1 MNRPGEMDPSMQP
14 PGALAPDALA
24 IEGLQVDY
32 RVRGRLRP
40 VLRGLDL
47 CIGRA
52 ASYGLVGE
60 SGCGKSTAAF
70 AAVGYL
76 PRNGVV
82 SGGRVMVDGRDL
94 MKLTPTELQKL
105 RATSVSM
112 VYQDPGRA
120 LNPAMRV
127 GRQLTEAFEF
137 SRVDLKEAH
146 DRSVAMLKSV
156 RIADP
161 LKVMQRYPHQLS
173 GGMQQRV
180 CIAMALA
187 NNPALLILDEPTTG
201 LDVTV
206 EAEVLDLIQQLRA
219 DFQTSIL
226 FISHNL
232 AVVAKVCDRVGV
244 LYGGTLVEE
253 GSARELFDNPRH
265 PYTVGLLRCL
275 PARGGRK
282 SDGPLETI
290 PGSLPS
296 PGAAIKG
303 CVFAD
308 RCQLADG
315 TCRESPPPLFKL
327 GGGHLSRCF
336 YHDQTVPRSAPQ
348 SAAAATASSDP
359 RNARSVLAVEKL
371 SKTFNPK
378 GHPLPV
384 LRDIELALA
393 PGETLGLVG
402 ESGSGK
408 TTFARLLLGL
418 LKPDD
423 GSRIA
428 LDGRPLQPLL
438 AGRTLDEVKA
448 LQIIFQNPDSALNRA
463 HSIRRIVGRAIQR
476 LSGASGAAVGAKLH
490 ELIAAV
496 RVADRYLSARPR
508 QLSGGLKQ
516 RIAIA
521 RAFAGDPRV
530 VVCDEPT
537 SALDVSVQAAILN
550 LLVDLQTRRHVSYV
564 FISHDLGVVRY
575 LSDRIAVL
583 YLGRLMEIGPAD
595 QVFAGPHH
603 PYTEALL
610 SAIPAIDNRD
620 GQRIRLSG
628 EIPSAVNPPSGCVFH
643 TRCPRKIGAI
653 CERQEPPLGRIDSRH
668 AIRCHIPLDDLMRMQ
683 GAPSAAIAGSERRA
697 RPGHDGAPR

>member
-1 MNRPGEMDPSMQP
+1 MNKPADMRADAP
-14 PGALAPDALA
+14 PPDALA

-32 RVRGRLRP
+32 RVRGRLRR
-40 VLRGLDL
+40 VLHGFDL
-47 CIGRA
+47 RIGHA
-52 ASYGLVGE
+52 SSYGLVGE

-94 MKLTPTELQKL
+94 MELTPPELQKL
-105 RATSVSM
+105 RATSVAM

-120 LNPAMRV
+120 LNPAMKV
-127 GRQLTEAFEF
+127 GRQLAEAFEF
-137 SRVDLKEAH
+137 SRLDQSEAH

-187 NNPALLILDEPTTG
+187 INPALLILDEPTTG

-206 EAEVLDLIQQLRA
+206 EAEVLDLIQQLRE

-253 GSARELFDNPRH
+253 GPASELFDNPRH

-275 PARGGRK
+275 PARGRRK

-290 PGSLPS
+290 RGSLPT
-296 PGAAIKG
+296 PGAVIKG
-303 CVFAD
+303 CVFAE
-308 RCQLADG
+308 RCGLANDI
-315 TCRESPPPLFKL
+315 CRESAPPFFDL
-327 GGGHLSRCF
+327 GNGHFSRCF
-336 YHDQTVPRSAPQ
+336 YHDQPVPRSEQQ
-348 SAAAATASSDP
+348 SAPAAPGPGRPDVHP
-359 RNARSVLAVEKL
+359 ILSVEHL
-371 SKTFNPK
+371 SKTFNSK
-378 GHPLPV
+378 GRHPLPV
-384 LRDIELALA
+384 LREIELALA

-408 TTFARLLLGL
+408 TTFGRLLLGL
-418 LKPDD
+418 LEPD
-423 GSRIA
+423 GGGKIL
-428 LDGRPLQPLL
+428 LDGKLLEPRL
-438 AGRTLDEVKA
+438 AGRTRDDVKA

-463 HSIRRIVGRAIQR
+463 HSIRRIISRAIQR
-476 LSGASGAAVGAKLH
+476 LSSAPANAVVAKLN

-496 RVADRYLSARPR
+496 RVADRYLSVRPR

-521 RAFAGDPRV
+521 RAFAGDPRI

-550 LLVDLQTRRHVSYV
+550 LLVDLQTRRHVSYI

-610 SAIPAIDNRD
+610 SAIPVIDNREVE
-620 GQRIRLSG
+620 RIRLSG

-653 CERQEPPLGRIDSRH
+653 CEQQEPLLNRIDSRH
-668 AIRCHIPLDDLMRMQ
+668 AIRCHIPVDDLALMQ
-683 GAPSAAIAGSERRA
+683 TGAAAGMAGSERLPP
-697 RPGHDGAPR
+697 PGSDGIPR